1 MVSRCYKSRKGGI
14 ILLVDQKLPNSVT
27 TALSHLEE
35 RGFDAYLVGG
45 CVRDSLLGK
54 QPDDWDITTNAWPEM
69 VRSAF
74 SNYPVI
80 DTGIQHGTVT
90 VLIGHLPVE
99 ITTYR
104 IDGAYSDHRHPD
116 LVQFTPSLRQDLARR
131 DFTVNALAWSPSSG
145 LIDYFGGKTDLEQGV
160 LRCVGEPEKRFE
172 EDALRILRAVR
183 FASVLGFSIE
193 AHTAAAIHAQK
204 ESLREISPER
214 IQKELVKLLCGRDV
228 ENIILNY
235 YDVLST
241 FIPPIQ
247 KMAGFEQHNPHHIY
261 SVLEHTAR
269 AVSSCRPEPA
279 LRLAMLFHDMGKPE
293 RFSLD
298 QRGIGH
304 FYGHAGLS
312 AQYAKQLLEKLR
324 FDRATIELVTALV
337 KWHDSVIPLEKK
349 AVKRWLNRLGKEKLE
364 LLLQVMT
371 ADTLALAPEYHARAT
386 EIEQTGFMIR
396 KILDEQECFS
406 LKDLAINGQDLI
418 GIGIPEGKQVGDI
431 LQLLLTGVIEEKLP
445 NEREALLYHAD
456 WLKGHSK

>member
-183 FASVLGFSIE
+183 FASVLGFSI
-193 AHTAAAIHAQK
+193 
-204 ESLREISPER
+204 
-214 IQKELVKLLCGRDV
+214 
-228 ENIILNY
+228 
-235 YDVLST
+235 
-241 FIPPIQ
+241 
-247 KMAGFEQHNPHHIY
+247 
-261 SVLEHTAR
+261 
-269 AVSSCRPEPA
+269 
-279 LRLAMLFHDMGKPE
+279 
-293 RFSLD
+293 
-298 QRGIGH
+298 
-304 FYGHAGLS
+304 
-312 AQYAKQLLEKLR
+312 
-324 FDRATIELVTALV
+324 
-337 KWHDSVIPLEKK
+337 
-349 AVKRWLNRLGKEKLE
+349 
-364 LLLQVMT
+364 
-371 ADTLALAPEYHARAT
+371 
-386 EIEQTGFMIR
+386 
-396 KILDEQECFS
+396 
-406 LKDLAINGQDLI
+406 
-418 GIGIPEGKQVGDI
+418 
-431 LQLLLTGVIEEKLP
+431 
-445 NEREALLYHAD
+445 
-456 WLKGHSK
+456 